1 MLVEEAVVA
10 VPEGCMNGYHH
21 DFEAVALETAE
32 SELLSESPTRKTPY
46 LPDAAPAPAK
56 STGRPSPQAKTTVRS
71 ATETEAVGTKPA
83 DHMSSATSKK
93 STPSSRPAAGRPASR
108 YVPQAEFER
117 RASED
122 RADVASGAGR

>member
-32 SELLSESPTRKTPY
+32 SELLSESPTRKSPY

-56 STGRPSPQAKTTVRS
+56 STGRQSPQAKTTVRS
-71 ATETEAVGTKPA
+71 ATETEAAVTK
-83 DHMSSATSKK
+83 SAE
-93 STPSSRPAAGRPASR
+93 PQRSSRHQQEVDARLRDQQLAGLHPDTCPKPS
-108 YVPQAEFER
+108 
-117 RASED
+117 
-122 RADVASGAGR
+122 